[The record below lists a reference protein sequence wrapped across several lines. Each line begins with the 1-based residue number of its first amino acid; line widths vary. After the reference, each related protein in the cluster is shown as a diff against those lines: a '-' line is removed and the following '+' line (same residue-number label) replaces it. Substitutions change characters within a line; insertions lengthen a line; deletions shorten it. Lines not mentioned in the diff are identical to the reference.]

1 MPDLYA
7 VLGVG
12 RTADAGEIRAAY
24 RRRARR
30 HHPDLGGDEQRMM
43 VLNKAWHILGNAER
57 RAAYDARR
65 SGRKSTP
72 AKSRDGYTVL
82 DYGRYE
88 GWSLRESRSRG
99 RQLSRVATAHP
110 GRPGPQPGDQPDPR
124 STRGD
129 LRRIQND
136 HRRHET
142 SAFLETSLVEH
153 DTNYRQAGAREG
165 DRPSEHFLDRLRV
178 ASPAQRL
185 AGR

>member
-12 RTADAGEIRAAY
+12 RAADAGEIRAAY

-43 VLNKAWHILGNAER
+43 VLNKAWHVLGNAER

-82 DYGRYE
+82 DFGRFE
-88 GWSLRESRSRG
+88 GWSLREIAGEDDNYLEWLRCTPAG
-99 RQLSRVATAHP
+99 RVLNREISQILDRREESFDELRTAPVATK
-110 GRPGPQPGDQPDPR
+110 RRR
-124 STRGD
+124 SW
-129 LRRIQND
+129 RR
-136 HRRHET
+136 R
-142 SAFLETSLVEH
+142 
-153 DTNYRQAGAREG
+153 
-165 DRPSEHFLDRLRV
+165 
-178 ASPAQRL
+178 
-185 AGR
+185 

>member
-43 VLNKAWHILGNAER
+43 VLNKAWHILGNDDR

-82 DYGRYE
+82 DFGRYE
-88 GWSLRESRSRG
+88 GWSLREIAGEDDNYLEWLRRTPTG
-99 RQLSRVATAHP
+99 RVLNREISQILDRREESFDELRTATVATK
-110 GRPGPQPGDQPDPR
+110 RRR
-124 STRGD
+124 S
-129 LRRIQND
+129 LRR
-136 HRRHET
+136 R
-142 SAFLETSLVEH
+142 
-153 DTNYRQAGAREG
+153 
-165 DRPSEHFLDRLRV
+165 
-178 ASPAQRL
+178 
-185 AGR
+185 